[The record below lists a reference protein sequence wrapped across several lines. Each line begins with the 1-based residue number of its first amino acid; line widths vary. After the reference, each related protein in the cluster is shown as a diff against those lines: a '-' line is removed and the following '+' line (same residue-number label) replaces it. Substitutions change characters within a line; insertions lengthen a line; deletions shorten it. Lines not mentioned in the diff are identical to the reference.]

1 MGLTIQTGLNIIQE
15 LALKQKHLGYS
26 MNLFFEE
33 GWSHSTVSFCFN

>member
-15 LALKQKHLGYS
+15 LALGYS